1 MGKEPSK
8 KSVATTRK
16 IYAGWQHYDPRQK
29 RYVSVRLVDG
39 GGMRNVDIPVD
50 ATKAEIIKQLKAVFP
65 QMAHVYSEKHM
76 KCNLTSEISNVKKLV
91 KRILHYQDTFNET
104 DYPNADST
112 Y

>member
-16 IYAGWQHYDPRQK
+16 IYAGWQYYDPRQK